1 MSGGGGKGGSKK
13 TETTI
18 PEWVRAPADRN
29 LQRAEAVQQIEYM
42 PYTGGQVAALT
53 PTQEAAMNNNIST
66 AQAFGLLDPNS
77 TLTATSGMPTPTTY
91 DNGMRGYG
99 SIGLYD
105 QALAEL
111 TARNPEN
118 MAAYNAL
125 FGNRTQFGLTGG
137 GGATS
142 TSRFSGSANPVA
154 TRPVNDPGQMPS
166 GADRPAYEAAMKER
180 YANTVIDSAGNKGY
194 TGQNNQS
201 RAGIRATT
209 PVLKATATPT
219 ITNVSTTPDRN
230 NRITFKPVN
239 PGSKPGGTSKNY
251 GVTGRRVTGGR

>member
-29 LQRAEAVQQIEYM
+29 LQRAEAVQQIKYM

-99 SIGLYD
+99 SIDLYD
-105 QALAEL
+105 QALKEL
-111 TARNPEN
+111 TARDPAN
-118 MAAYNAL
+118 MNAYNNL
-125 FGNRTQFGLTGG
+125 FGNAVPANVARSTGG
-137 GGATS
+137 GRGGGGISFGGQPQTQPDILMA
-142 TSRFSGSANPVA
+142 SGSPNGRGIPGGMNRGSGKLAGSLNRNYVQNRAVQTVNEINKKAGKTVA
-154 TRPVNDPGQMPS
+154 R
-166 GADRPAYEAAMKER
+166 R
-180 YANTVIDSAGNKGY
+180 AGNK
-194 TGQNNQS
+194 
-201 RAGIRATT
+201 
-209 PVLKATATPT
+209 
-219 ITNVSTTPDRN
+219 
-230 NRITFKPVN
+230 
-239 PGSKPGGTSKNY
+239 Y
-251 GVTGRRVTGGR
+251 GFSI

>member
-1 MSGGGGKGGSKK
+1 MSGGKGGSKT
-13 TETTI
+13 TETKI

-53 PTQEAAMNNNIST
+53 PTQEAAMNNNINT
-66 AQAFGLLDPNS
+66 AKAFGLLDPNS
-77 TLTATSGMPTPTTY
+77 NLTAMSGMPTPTTY
-91 DNGMRGYG
+91 DNGMKGYG

-137 GGATS
+137 GGARS
-142 TSRFSGSANPVA
+142 TSRFSGSANPVV
-154 TRPVNDPGQMPS
+154 TTPLTEQQKREQKM
-166 GADRPAYEAAMKER
+166 ADV
-180 YANTVIDSAGNKGY
+180 YANVVIDDKGNKGY
-194 TGQNNQS
+194 TGQGNQS
-201 RAGIRATT
+201 RAGINATPSPAVTRATYGSGNKPRT
-209 PVLKATATPT
+209 TGGANKP
-219 ITNVSTTPDRN
+219 NVFGN
-230 NRITFKPVN
+230 NPR
-239 PGSKPGGTSKNY
+239 KNY
-251 GVTGRRVTGGR
+251 LGNKRVTGGR

>member
-1 MSGGGGKGGSKK
+1 MSGGKGGSKT
-13 TETTI
+13 TETKI

-53 PTQEAAMNNNIST
+53 PTQEAAMNNNINT
-66 AQAFGLLDPNS
+66 AKAFGLLDPNS
-77 TLTATSGMPTPTTY
+77 DLTAMSGMPTPTTY
-91 DNGMRGYG
+91 DNGMKGYG

-137 GGATS
+137 GGARS
-142 TSRFSGSANPVA
+142 TSRFSGSANPVT

-180 YANTVIDSAGNKGY
+180 YANTVIDSAGNTGY
-194 TGQNNQS
+194 TGQGAQS
-201 RAGIRATT
+201 RRPKIAA
-209 PVLKATATPT
+209 PPLLQATATPT
-219 ITNVSTTPDRN
+219 ITNISTTPDVN
-230 NRITFKPVN
+230 NRITFDRVN
-239 PGSKPGGTSKNY
+239 PATGGGGTSKNY
-251 GVTGRRVTGGR
+251 GVTGKRVTGGR

>member
-29 LQRAEAVQQIEYM
+29 LQRAEAVQQIKYM

-77 TLTATSGMPTPTTY
+77 TLTATSGMPEPTTY
-91 DNGMRGYG
+91 DNGMKGYG

-111 TARNPEN
+111 TARDPAN
-118 MAAYNAL
+118 MAAYNNL
-125 FGNRTQFGLTGG
+125 FGNAIPANVARSSGGGRGG
-137 GGATS
+137 GGAPTINS
-142 TSRFSGSANPVA
+142 QPRAVIENQTKF
-154 TRPVNDPGQMPS
+154 
-166 GADRPAYEAAMKER
+166 GADR
-180 YANTVIDSAGNKGY
+180 
-194 TGQNNQS
+194 
-201 RAGIRATT
+201 
-209 PVLKATATPT
+209 T
-219 ITNVSTTPDRN
+219 ITEGFKGGKGGRGNVGARKGSGKVAGVSALN
-230 NRITFKPVN
+230 KYGNRSV
-239 PGSKPGGTSKNY
+239 GSNYGGRKNY
-251 GVTGRRVTGGR
+251 SGF

>member
-29 LQRAEAVQQIEYM
+29 LQRAEAVQQIKYM

-91 DNGMRGYG
+91 DNGMKGYG

-111 TARNPEN
+111 TARDPAN
-118 MAAYNAL
+118 MAAYNNL
-125 FGNRTQFGLTGG
+125 FGNVVPANVARGGGGGGG
-137 GGATS
+137 GGAS
-142 TSRFSGSANPVA
+142 PSRPRDLTYAENMAEIYRNTKVGEDASGKSI
-154 TRPVNDPGQMPS
+154 
-166 GADRPAYEAAMKER
+166 Y
-180 YANTVIDSAGNKGY
+180 GY
-194 TGQNNQS
+194 TGQDETATGGVNMS
-201 RAGIRATT
+201 RAGTRSG
-209 PVLKATATPT
+209 TAKPKYNY
-219 ITNVSTTPDRN
+219 NV
-230 NRITFKPVN
+230 
-239 PGSKPGGTSKNY
+239 GGKYDGYKN
-251 GVTGRRVTGGR
+251 VGGR

>member
-29 LQRAEAVQQIEYM
+29 LQRAEAVQQLKYM

-77 TLTATSGMPTPTTY
+77 TLTATSGMPEPTTY

-111 TARNPEN
+111 TARDPAN
-118 MAAYNAL
+118 MAAYNNL
-125 FGNRTQFGLTGG
+125 FGNAVPVNLARSSGG
-137 GGATS
+137 GGG
-142 TSRFSGSANPVA
+142 GSINFGGNPQPRAVIPNQ
-154 TRPVNDPGQMPS
+154 TKY
-166 GADRPAYEAAMKER
+166 GADRSPAIMGGRGIDRSTPRGSGNLAGTENRNYVQNRAVQ
-180 YANTVIDSAGNKGY
+180 TVNEINKKAGEK
-194 TGQNNQS
+194 
-201 RAGIRATT
+201 IAT
-209 PVLKATATPT
+209 
-219 ITNVSTTPDRN
+219 R
-230 NRITFKPVN
+230 
-239 PGSKPGGTSKNY
+239 
-251 GVTGRRVTGGR
+251 TGGRYGFGI

>member
-29 LQRAEAVQQIEYM
+29 LQRAEAVQQIKYM

-91 DNGMRGYG
+91 DNGMKGYG

-105 QALAEL
+105 QALKEL
-111 TARNPEN
+111 TARDPAN
-118 MAAYNAL
+118 MDAYNNL
-125 FGNRTQFGLTGG
+125 FGNAVPANVARGG
-137 GGATS
+137 GGGGF
-142 TSRFSGSANPVA
+142 RGSANFGGQPQTQPDILMASGSPNGRGIPGGMNRGTGVIAGKTNPVY
-154 TRPVNDPGQMPS
+154 RRNVV
-166 GADRPAYEAAMKER
+166 ADRAK
-180 YANTVIDSAGNKGY
+180 T
-194 TGQNNQS
+194 NQ
-201 RAGIRATT
+201 
-209 PVLKATATPT
+209 
-219 ITNVSTTPDRN
+219 
-230 NRITFKPVN
+230 
-239 PGSKPGGTSKNY
+239 KNY
-251 GVTGRRVTGGR
+251 NTYGSGKKFGGNY

>member
-29 LQRAEAVQQIEYM
+29 LQRAEAVQQLKYM

-77 TLTATSGMPTPTTY
+77 TLTATSGMPEPTTY

-111 TARNPEN
+111 TARDPAN
-118 MAAYNAL
+118 MAAYNNL
-125 FGNRTQFGLTGG
+125 FGNAVPANLARSSGG
-137 GGATS
+137 GVG
-142 TSRFSGSANPVA
+142 GSISFGGNPQPRAVIPNQ
-154 TRPVNDPGQMPS
+154 TKY
-166 GADRPAYEAAMKER
+166 GADRSPAIMGGRGIDRSTPKGSGNLAGSQNKNYI
-180 YANTVIDSAGNKGY
+180 ANTRRQTV
-194 TGQNNQS
+194 
-201 RAGIRATT
+201 
-209 PVLKATATPT
+209 
-219 ITNVSTTPDRN
+219 N
-230 NRITFKPVN
+230 NRAKAAGTF
-239 PGSKPGGTSKNY
+239 
-251 GVTGRRVTGGR
+251 GRKYSGDY

>member
-29 LQRAEAVQQIEYM
+29 LQRAEAVQQIKYM

-91 DNGMRGYG
+91 DNGMKGYG

-111 TARNPEN
+111 TARDPAN
-118 MAAYNAL
+118 MAAYNNL
-125 FGNRTQFGLTGG
+125 FGNVVPANVARGG
-137 GGATS
+137 GGGRGGGGNITH
-142 TSRFSGSANPVA
+142 NPTTPRAVIPNQ
-154 TRPVNDPGQMPS
+154 TKY
-166 GADRPAYEAAMKER
+166 GADR
-180 YANTVIDSAGNKGY
+180 
-194 TGQNNQS
+194 
-201 RAGIRATT
+201 
-209 PVLKATATPT
+209 T
-219 ITNVSTTPDRN
+219 ITEGFKGGKGIKRSKRRGSGNVAGLSALN
-230 NRITFKPVN
+230 KYGNRSV
-239 PGSKPGGTSKNY
+239 GGNYGGRKNY
-251 GVTGRRVTGGR
+251 SGF

>member
-29 LQRAEAVQQIEYM
+29 LQRAEAVQQIKYM

-91 DNGMRGYG
+91 DNGMKGYG

-111 TARNPEN
+111 TARDPAN
-118 MAAYNAL
+118 MAAYNNL
-125 FGNRTQFGLTGG
+125 FGNVVPANVARGG
-137 GGATS
+137 GGRRS
-142 TSRFSGSANPVA
+142 NPYTPIKNKEYSPEVLRLA
-154 TRPVNDPGQMPS
+154 KMWDAQ
-166 GADRPAYEAAMKER
+166 DKER
-180 YANTVIDSAGNKGY
+180 DRGTGRDSGVTQAQNYWKHASPEVNPQNKGKTTMG
-194 TGQNNQS
+194 TG
-201 RAGIRATT
+201 
-209 PVLKATATPT
+209 
-219 ITNVSTTPDRN
+219 
-230 NRITFKPVN
+230 
-239 PGSKPGGTSKNY
+239 KNY
-251 GVTGRRVTGGR
+251 AMSYNPLTGKGGF

>member
-53 PTQEAAMNNNIST
+53 PIQEAAMNNNIST

-105 QALAEL
+105 QALKEL

-154 TRPVNDPGQMPS
+154 TTPLTEQQKREQKM
-166 GADRPAYEAAMKER
+166 ADV
-180 YANTVIDSAGNKGY
+180 YANVVIDDKGNKGY
-194 TGQNNQS
+194 TGQGNQS
-201 RAGIRATT
+201 RAGIKATPSPAVTRATYGSG
-209 PVLKATATPT
+209 
-219 ITNVSTTPDRN
+219 N
-230 NRITFKPVN
+230 KPKGGVGSVN
-239 PGSKPGGTSKNY
+239 PRKNY
-251 GVTGRRVTGGR
+251 GVTGKRVTGGR

>member
-53 PTQEAAMNNNIST
+53 PTQEAAMNNNIAT

-77 TLTATSGMPTPTTY
+77 NLTAMSGMPTPTTY

-105 QALAEL
+105 QALKEL

-142 TSRFSGSANPVA
+142 TSRFSGSASPSTPKPPGNTFTPNYDTSTWSKKQQDSHKAQISPTSTVSESDNAYRNVKPTMNYNTIKESIKTENAYNKAAGRGNYSSPKPKSSVKKYTKTNNP
-154 TRPVNDPGQMPS
+154 
-166 GADRPAYEAAMKER
+166 
-180 YANTVIDSAGNKGY
+180 
-194 TGQNNQS
+194 
-201 RAGIRATT
+201 
-209 PVLKATATPT
+209 
-219 ITNVSTTPDRN
+219 
-230 NRITFKPVN
+230 RI
-239 PGSKPGGTSKNY
+239 
-251 GVTGRRVTGGR
+251 GGRYGL

>member
-1 MSGGGGKGGSKK
+1 MSGGKGGSKT
-13 TETTI
+13 TETKI

-53 PTQEAAMNNNIST
+53 PTQEAAMNNNINT
-66 AQAFGLLDPNS
+66 AKAFGLLDPNS
-77 TLTATSGMPTPTTY
+77 NLTAMSGMPTPTTY
-91 DNGMRGYG
+91 DNGMKGYG

-137 GGATS
+137 GGARS

-154 TRPVNDPGQMPS
+154 TTPLTEQQKREQKM
-166 GADRPAYEAAMKER
+166 ADV
-180 YANTVIDSAGNKGY
+180 YANVVIDDKGNKGY
-194 TGQNNQS
+194 TGQGNQS
-201 RAGIRATT
+201 RAGIN
-209 PVLKATATPT
+209 ATPSPAVT
-219 ITNVSTTPDRN
+219 RAKYGSGN
-230 NRITFKPVN
+230 KPKGGVGSVN
-239 PGSKPGGTSKNY
+239 PRKNY

>member
-29 LQRAEAVQQIEYM
+29 LQRAEAVQQIKYM

-91 DNGMRGYG
+91 DNGMKGYG

-111 TARNPEN
+111 TARDPAN
-118 MAAYNAL
+118 MAAYNNL
-125 FGNRTQFGLTGG
+125 FGNAIPANVARSSGGGRGG
-137 GGATS
+137 GGA
-142 TSRFSGSANPVA
+142 
-154 TRPVNDPGQMPS
+154 
-166 GADRPAYEAAMKER
+166 
-180 YANTVIDSAGNKGY
+180 
-194 TGQNNQS
+194 
-201 RAGIRATT
+201 
-209 PVLKATATPT
+209 PT
-219 ITNVSTTPDRN
+219 INSQPRAVIENQTKFGA
-230 NRITFKPVN
+230 NRSEAIK
-239 PGSKPGGTSKNY
+239 
-251 GVTGRRVTGGR
+251 GGRGGRGNVGARKALNRNYVSVADQNSARAKTRAYSGRVRKYGGDY

>member
-29 LQRAEAVQQIEYM
+29 LQRAEAVQQIKYM

-77 TLTATSGMPTPTTY
+77 TLTATSGMPEPTTY
-91 DNGMRGYG
+91 ANGMKGYG

-111 TARNPEN
+111 TARDPAN
-118 MAAYNAL
+118 MAAYNNL
-125 FGNRTQFGLTGG
+125 FGNAVPANTTVVPRGGRGRVSSPPPSNPGYTPEVIRMAAIMDAQDKERDRGTGRESGVTQAQNFYRHASPEINPQNKGKTTMGTGKNYAMSYNPLTGRG
-137 GGATS
+137 G
-142 TSRFSGSANPVA
+142 F
-154 TRPVNDPGQMPS
+154 
-166 GADRPAYEAAMKER
+166 
-180 YANTVIDSAGNKGY
+180 
-194 TGQNNQS
+194 
-201 RAGIRATT
+201 
-209 PVLKATATPT
+209 
-219 ITNVSTTPDRN
+219 
-230 NRITFKPVN
+230 
-239 PGSKPGGTSKNY
+239 
-251 GVTGRRVTGGR
+251 

>member
-29 LQRAEAVQQIEYM
+29 LQRAEAVQQLKYM

-77 TLTATSGMPTPTTY
+77 TLTATSGMPEPTTY

-111 TARNPEN
+111 TARDPAN
-118 MAAYNAL
+118 MAAYNNL
-125 FGNRTQFGLTGG
+125 FGNAIPANVARSSGGGRGG
-137 GGATS
+137 GGA
-142 TSRFSGSANPVA
+142 P
-154 TRPVNDPGQMPS
+154 
-166 GADRPAYEAAMKER
+166 
-180 YANTVIDSAGNKGY
+180 
-194 TGQNNQS
+194 
-201 RAGIRATT
+201 T
-209 PVLKATATPT
+209 P
-219 ITNVSTTPDRN
+219 
-230 NRITFKPVN
+230 
-239 PGSKPGGTSKNY
+239 SKPGYTPEVIRLAAIMDAQDKERDRGTGRESGVTQAQNYYRHASPEINPQNKGKTTMGTGKNY
-251 GVTGRRVTGGR
+251 AMSYNPLTGRGGF

>member
-105 QALAEL
+105 QALKEL

-142 TSRFSGSANPVA
+142 TSRFSGSASPSTPSTPGNTFTPNYDVSTWSPAEQIAHNNEINATGKGSSTSILDASYGGVTPTGTDYKSIVA
-154 TRPVNDPGQMPS
+154 GMNAQND
-166 GADRPAYEAAMKER
+166 YEKA
-180 YANTVIDSAGNKGY
+180 
-194 TGQNNQS
+194 
-201 RAGIRATT
+201 AGIG
-209 PVLKATATPT
+209 KFTPT
-219 ITNVSTTPDRN
+219 PFSG
-230 NRITFKPVN
+230 N
-239 PGSKPGGTSKNY
+239 PHMGK
-251 GVTGRRVTGGR
+251 